1 MYEIIFD
8 EEAIDFL
15 NKLPIGIKERIFSKI
30 ISVKENPFHFFERL
44 AGRQEY
50 KLRVGDYRIIA
61 EIDQSLQRVNIV
73 IIGHRKNIYKNL
85 D

>member
-8 EEAIDFL
+8 EEVINFL
-15 NKLPIGIKERIFSKI
+15 NKLPVEIKERIFNKI
-30 ISVKENPFHFFERL
+30 ISAKENPLHYFERL
-44 AGRQEY
+44 VGRTEY

-61 EIDQSLQRVNIV
+61 EIDQSQERINIV
-73 IIGHRKNIYKNL
+73 VVGHRKNIYKNL

>member
-15 NKLPIGIKERIFSKI
+15 NKLPIEIKERIFNKI
-30 ISVKENPFHFFERL
+30 ISVKENPLHFFERL
-44 AGRQEY
+44 SGRPEY

-61 EIDQSLQRVNIV
+61 EIDSSAQKVEVVL
-73 IIGHRKNIYKNL
+73 IGHRKNVYKK
-85 D
+85 